1 MHSTDQYNRGKK
13 EFAKYSVF
21 LWKLEKRFCRLGLRE
36 NCLSGNKLLRY
47 RGADLFIIF
56 QNKHILRYQ
65 RLFVRLSRPHSWYN
79 RSLDVPFMAP
89 VIASAALY

>member
-1 MHSTDQYNRGKK
+1 MHSTDQYNRERKNLQNTPCFYG
-13 EFAKYSVF
+13 S
-21 LWKLEKRFCRLGLRE
+21 LEKRFCRLGLRE

-65 RLFVRLSRPHSWYN
+65 RLFLRLSRPNSWYN